1 MSMDENDK
9 LQAGKM
15 PADPTAD
22 APIVSADV
30 PRVMTVRDLLRS
42 SRQASQEKNA
52 RGLVTTGNYRLD
64 EITGGMMPGF
74 VWVFGADTS
83 WGKSSFLVMLA
94 DVNLKRKKRVLI
106 VTAEDSE
113 RTYGD
118 RLMCRRA
125 RIDANR
131 LRRKLMTAEE
141 YNAMLKVEQEAEDAP
156 VFLDA
161 RGKGVEWTAKHTKR
175 VIQEQAID
183 VVAFDYL
190 QAFDTEKPQQDR
202 RNQVTYIARALTD
215 VVKSLDRTGILFS
228 QITVDKTKPIPDKH
242 SIRESRD
249 VSNAAEVVLLGFKPE
264 KDVMAASR
272 DPGRPPELVVAAGQ
286 RALFVD
292 KCKNGPRGAI
302 LHMPWDNTSACFDE
316 VVDPEAERL
325 ERYIDQ
331 SGADDFQADN
341 DDWRNR

>member
-1 MSMDENDK
+1 MSRDDNDK
-9 LQAGKM
+9 HIDGDL
-15 PADPTAD
+15 PNEPTAD
-22 APIVSADV
+22 APIVAADV
-30 PRVMTVRDLLRS
+30 PRVLTVRDLLRG
-42 SRQASQEKNA
+42 SRIGADERNPRS
-52 RGLVTTGNYRLD
+52 LVTSGNYRLD
-64 EITGGMMPGF
+64 EITGGMLPGF

-94 DVNLKRKKRVLI
+94 DENLRRKKRVLI

-125 RIDANR
+125 RVNANR
-131 LRRKLMTAEE
+131 LRRKNVTREE
-141 YNAMLKVEQEAEDAP
+141 REAMLKTEQSAEDAP

-175 VIQEQAID
+175 VVKEQEID
-183 VVAFDYL
+183 LVAFDYL

-202 RNQVTYIARALTD
+202 RNQVTYIARTLTD

-228 QITVDKTKPIPDKH
+228 QITIDKTKPIPDKH

-272 DPGRPPELVVAAGQ
+272 EPNRPPEIVVSAGQ

-302 LHMPWDNTSACFDE
+302 LHMPWDDESACFE
-316 VVDPEAERL
+316 AVEDPETARL
-325 ERYIDQ
+325 EQAVKDA
-331 SGADDFQADN
+331 GDFDDFDD